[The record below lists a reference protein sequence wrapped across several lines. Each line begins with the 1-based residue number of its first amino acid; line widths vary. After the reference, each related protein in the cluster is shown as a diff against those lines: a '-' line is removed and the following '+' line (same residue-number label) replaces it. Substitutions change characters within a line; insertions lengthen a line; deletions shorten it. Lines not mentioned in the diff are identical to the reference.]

1 MKLRYFAAKSFFS
14 LDKRQAF
21 TGRLMDWHRTSNRRE
36 MPWKGERDPYRIW
49 LSEVILQQ
57 TRVEQGWSYY
67 ERFVSAYP
75 SIRDLAA
82 ASDAEVFKHWEGL
95 GYYSRCRNLLATAR
109 FIAGTLAGAFPVT
122 YEGILA
128 LKGVGP
134 YTAAAIASFAY
145 GLPHAVVD
153 GNVIRVLARCFAM
166 RDPVDDPA
174 VRRKLAALAAELL
187 DVDHPAAYNQA
198 IMDFGATVCRPQAP
212 QCSHCPLSTICGAR
226 SMGLEGQI
234 PVKAPKPARK
244 IRWLQYIHAG
254 HNGSCL
260 VRQRMKRDIWQHL
273 HELLLVETEGPL
285 TVEALSALPLDQG
298 LRSTRKP
305 WVSEEFRQLLTHQE
319 IRARFVRVQLS
330 RRTPAPDGYRWME
343 AEEVSRAAF
352 PKIIQT
358 YFGNIGTFT

>member
-1 MKLRYFAAKSFFS
+1 MDIQL
-14 LDKRQAF
+14 AF
-21 TGRLMDWHRTSNRRE
+21 TRSLMGWHWSSNRRV

-67 ERFVSAYP
+67 ERFIAAYP
-75 SIRDLAA
+75 SICDLAA
-82 ASDAEVFKHWEGL
+82 ASDDEVFKQWEGL

-109 FIAGTLAGAFPVT
+109 FIADKRAGAFPVT

-153 GNVIRVLARCFAM
+153 GNVIRVLARCFAI
-166 RDPVDDPA
+166 REPVGDPVI
-174 VRRKLAALAAELL
+174 RRKIIALAATLL
-187 DVDHPAAYNQA
+187 DVDHPGAYNQA

-212 QCSHCPLSTICGAR
+212 QCSSCPLSAICSAR
-226 SMGLEGQI
+226 ALGLQGEI
-234 PVKAPKPARK
+234 PAKAVRPVRK
-244 IRWLQYIHAG
+244 TRWFQYIHAG
-254 HNGSCL
+254 HAGSCL
-260 VRQRMKRDIWQHL
+260 VRQRTARDIWQDL

-285 TVEALSALPLDQG
+285 TVDALSALPLSLG
-298 LRSTRKP
+298 LRPTGKP
-305 WVSEEFRQLLTHQE
+305 WVSDECRQLLTHQE
-319 IRARFVRVQLS
+319 IRARFVRVQLG
-330 RRTPAPDGYRWME
+330 RRDPAPEGYRWMV

-352 PKIIQT
+352 PKIIQA
-358 YFGNIGTFT
+358 YFEYSGTFT